1 MAKAKL
7 LLVEDD
13 ADILE
18 VLRLTFRREGYET
31 FEAEDGETAIQL
43 ARRHVPDL
51 VVLDVMLPGKDGT
64 YVCREIRADSSLQN
78 ILILMVTARGE
89 ESDVVLGLGVGA
101 DDYVVKPA
109 RPRELVAR
117 VKALLRR
124 SRLKDEVLTDQLI
137 SYNGVVVDP
146 VRFEVRTEQN
156 DGEELRVELTPTEFR
171 ILQCLI
177 NYPGRV
183 YRRSELLDAAVGT
196 GVFVDERNVDTHVK
210 SVRKKLGDKGDLI
223 GTVRG
228 IGYRF
233 AD

>member
-13 ADILE
+13 ADLLE

-31 FEAEDGETAIQL
+31 FEAEDGETALLL

-51 VVLDVMLPGKDGT
+51 VVLDVMLPGLDGIE
-64 YVCREIRADSSLQN
+64 VCRQLRADSSLQN
-78 ILILMVTARGE
+78 MLIIMVTARGE

-101 DDYVVKPA
+101 DDYVIKPA

-117 VKALLRR
+117 AKALLRR
-124 SRLKDEVLTDQLI
+124 SRLTDEVVTEQLI
-137 SYNGVVVDP
+137 SRSGVIVDP
-146 VRFEVRTEQN
+146 VRFEVRIE
-156 DGEELRVELTPTEFR
+156 GESSSRIELTPTEFR
-171 ILQCLI
+171 MLQCLI
-177 NYPGRV
+177 NHPGRV
-183 YRRSELLDAAVGT
+183 YRRGELLDAAVGA

-210 SVRKKLGDKGDLI
+210 SVRKKLGEKGELI
-223 GTVRG
+223 ETVRG

>member
-13 ADILE
+13 TDLLE

-31 FEAEDGETAIQL
+31 FEAEDGETALLL

-51 VVLDVMLPGKDGT
+51 VVLDVMLPGLDGIE
-64 YVCREIRADSSLQN
+64 VCRQLRADSSLQN
-78 ILILMVTARGE
+78 MLIIMVTARGE

-101 DDYVVKPA
+101 DDYVIKPA

-117 VKALLRR
+117 AKALLRR
-124 SRLKDEVLTDQLI
+124 SRLTDEVVTEQLI
-137 SYNGVVVDP
+137 SRSGVIVDP
-146 VRFEVRTEQN
+146 VRFEVRIE
-156 DGEELRVELTPTEFR
+156 GESSSRIELTPTEFR
-171 ILQCLI
+171 MLQCLI
-177 NYPGRV
+177 NHPGRV
-183 YRRSELLDAAVGT
+183 YRRGELLDAAVGA

-210 SVRKKLGDKGDLI
+210 SVRKKLGDKGELI
-223 GTVRG
+223 ETVRG

>member
-13 ADILE
+13 ADLLE

-31 FEAEDGETAIQL
+31 FEAEDGETALLL

-51 VVLDVMLPGKDGT
+51 VVLDVMLPGLDGIE
-64 YVCREIRADSSLQN
+64 VCRQLRADSSLQN
-78 ILILMVTARGE
+78 MLIIMVTARGE

-101 DDYVVKPA
+101 DDYVIKPA

-117 VKALLRR
+117 AKALLRR
-124 SRLKDEVLTDQLI
+124 SRLTDEVVTEQLI
-137 SYNGVVVDP
+137 SRSGVIVDP
-146 VRFEVRTEQN
+146 VRFEVRIE
-156 DGEELRVELTPTEFR
+156 GESSSRIELTPTEFR
-171 ILQCLI
+171 MLQCLI
-177 NYPGRV
+177 NHPGRV
-183 YRRSELLDAAVGT
+183 YRRGELLDAAVGA

-210 SVRKKLGDKGDLI
+210 SVRKKLGDKGELI
-223 GTVRG
+223 ETVRG

>member
-64 YVCREIRADSSLQN
+64 DVCREIRADSSLQN